1 MLTSKRVLRRS
12 HLQFLIP
19 HPATWLRTGCF
30 SEPTFRNLKILE
42 NKPSFAY
49 FIPFPLLW
57 SSFALPSL
65 LWLFPRLLLHL
76 SIIGSLLLTSF
87 SNNWKRSK
95 HVGFAWKF
103 CVCPGG
109 VNHSHLLKNPSGA
122 DYLYMI
128 GEKKKL
134 FSMNIVGWS
143 WNLRAESFPGSR
155 CMFWDRACSI

>member
-30 SEPTFRNLKILE
+30 SEPTFRSLKILE

-76 SIIGSLLLTSF
+76 SIIGSLPLTSF

-95 HVGFAWKF
+95 HVGFVWKF

-109 VNHSHLLKNPSGA
+109 VNHSHLQKNPSSA

-128 GEKKKL
+128 GEKKL

-155 CMFWDRACSI
+155 CKFWDQACSI